1 VRNFSGKIVSRPCVL
16 GSHFYPHREEKSIF
30 QKFTQD
36 FLVYKI
42 NYFIFAPGLRAAK
55 SGSRLF

>member
-1 VRNFSGKIVSRPCVL
+1 ML
-16 GSHFYPHREEKSIF
+16 GSHFHPHREEKSIF

>member
-1 VRNFSGKIVSRPCVL
+1 LRNFSYKIVNPPYVL

-36 FLVYKI
+36 FMVYKI